1 MVPKNENGLESLY
14 AAIEGQQM
22 PSLTYRI
29 FWEKQEVCGQVE
41 GLDALKQALEKR
53 ISTEKYRYDIYDGT
67 YGLETA
73 DLLGK
78 NKDEVIP
85 KLQIRLEEALLADER
100 VKAVFDMTVQ
110 TEKNNLILSC
120 HVESI
125 YGVLSIE
132 RTVEGIV

>member
-1 MVPKNENGLESLY
+1 M
-14 AAIEGQQM
+14 
-22 PSLTYRI
+22 
-29 FWEKQEVCGQVE
+29 
-41 GLDALKQALEKR
+41 EKR
-53 ISTEKYRYDIYDGT
+53 ISTEKYRYDIYDGA

-100 VKAVFDMTVQ
+100 VKAVSDMTVQ